1 MYWQYQGCVLVERNS
16 HCLNLPEKYTGL
28 DQSDTRGHHG
38 ERMTFLITEHLFS
51 SAHCVCVCGEGV
63 NPAYLLLC
71 CFVARSGVYLWE
83 IWVGDVSRQQSLQRR
98 RADPD
103 PTGNR
108 FFWGNSPIVLRQ
120 RECVECVYH
129 VGWLM
134 SAFHTTKE
142 IDFFFKCQKTCV
154 WNFSRWYFWWYIFAR
169 KAVMCILYM
178 QMSSVGRDMTKKCTY
193 GNNQTEID
201 TTL

>member
-1 MYWQYQGCVLVERNS
+1 M
-16 HCLNLPEKYTGL
+16 
-28 DQSDTRGHHG
+28 
-38 ERMTFLITEHLFS
+38 
-51 SAHCVCVCGEGV
+51 
-63 NPAYLLLC
+63 
-71 CFVARSGVYLWE
+71 
-83 IWVGDVSRQQSLQRR
+83 GDVSRQQSLQRR

-142 IDFFFKCQKTCV
+142 IDFFLNAKKHVFEISQDDTFDDIFLHVKLSCAYYICKCLQ
-154 WNFSRWYFWWYIFAR
+154 
-169 KAVMCILYM
+169 
-178 QMSSVGRDMTKKCTY
+178 
-193 GNNQTEID
+193 
-201 TTL
+201 